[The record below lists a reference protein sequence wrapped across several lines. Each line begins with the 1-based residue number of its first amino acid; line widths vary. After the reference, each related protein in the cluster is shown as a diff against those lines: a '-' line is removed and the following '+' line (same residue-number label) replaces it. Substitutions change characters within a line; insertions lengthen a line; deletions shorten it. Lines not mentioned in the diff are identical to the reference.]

1 MKKFLAVAAIV
12 LCALLC
18 IIVATAHS
26 GKTDSS
32 GGHYNHSTGEY
43 HYHHGYRAHDHY
55 DIDGD
60 GTIDCPYNFDNNVD
74 KKDTASDTTPSTA
87 EKTPFILRLLEI
99 IFNATALSVLL
110 TIIIGQVFVFFIDLR
125 THDKLI
131 WITLVIAFVLSLILQ
146 III

>member
-1 MKKFLAVAAIV
+1 MNRLYQTLLLFTAILTMITV
-12 LCALLC
+12 L
-18 IIVATAHS
+18 HS
-26 GKTDSS
+26 GKTDSK
-32 GGHYNHSTGEY
+32 GGHRDSSTGEY
-43 HYHHGYRAHDHY
+43 HYHHGYPAHQHY
-55 DIDGD
+55 DMDGD
-60 GTIDCPYNFDNNVD
+60 GKRDCPYNFNNNVD

-131 WITLVIAFVLSLILQ
+131 WITFVIAFVLSLILQ
-146 III
+146 VII